1 MAAAVQCRQPLRR
14 VERRGRMD
22 RREGEALHWRIS
34 EESSHSL
41 PDGRTVSCTSPSEML
56 TVWEDV
62 NHNDAYLAAVQ
73 GLAQGALIVDAGAHY
88 GLAALFF
95 AHHVPNPTILAF
107 EPVPTTFEC
116 LRENL
121 SRHVPGGRPFRC
133 ALGRRPGNRE
143 MTYSP
148 VAPCVSTLHAD
159 HEEDRRTLEAIVT
172 NTGGNA
178 INALDLLQQ
187 RDATNYTFPVPVT
200 TVTEVVE
207 QQGIGTIDLLKID
220 VERAELE
227 VLDGVSD
234 EVWPGIRRIVMEVH
248 DVDGRLA
255 EAASRLRTRHYEVTA
270 SQPTMFRNTNLH
282 MITAIRD

>member
-1 MAAAVQCRQPLRR
+1 M
-14 VERRGRMD
+14 
-22 RREGEALHWRIS
+22 HWRIS

-56 TVWEDV
+56 AVWEDV

-95 AHHVPNPTILAF
+95 SHRVPNPTILAF
-107 EPVPTTFEC
+107 EPVSPTFEC

-143 MTYSP
+143 ITYSP
-148 VAPCVSTLHAD
+148 VAPCVSTFHAD
-159 HEEDRRTLEAIVT
+159 DEEDRRTLEAIVT

-178 INALDLLQQ
+178 NKALDLLRQ
-187 RDATNYTFPVPVT
+187 RDAARYTFPVPVT

-220 VERAELE
+220 VERAELD

-234 EVWPGIRRIVMEVH
+234 EVWPSIRRIVMEVH

-255 EAASRLRTRHYEVTA
+255 EAASRLRTRHYEVTE
-270 SQPTMFRNTNLH
+270 SQPAMFQNTNLH
-282 MITAIRD
+282 MITAVRD